1 MDKNFTTKTAMFLSW
16 DEIGEYCSKALESI
30 LHRPIQAHATSD
42 EPEMYQ
48 WYLLFGGTNRLT
60 KEERES
66 VLRAASVET
75 GTYEWVANDYGNDPT
90 NRLTGNVAVNLLNRF
105 LQIEAEKSLPEEDG
119 IWLLLN
125 NKMAR
130 RYYLLIQYP
139 ETGSMTDIIQF
150 TASVKRSEVDEL
162 IEDLLLDL
170 EHLQEEAGEIDW
182 QKRRDLFV
190 KTLGDKLRTQITVHQ
205 ADWNREI

>member
-48 WYLLFGGTNRLT
+48 WYLLFGG
-60 KEERES
+60 
-66 VLRAASVET
+66 
-75 GTYEWVANDYGNDPT
+75 T

>member
-1 MDKNFTTKTAMFLSW
+1 MNKNFTTKTAMFLSW
-16 DEIGEYCSKALESI
+16 NEISEYCSKALESI

-48 WYLLFGGTNRLT
+48 WYLLFGGANRLT
-60 KEERES
+60 KKERES

-75 GTYEWVANDYGNDPT
+75 DTYEWVENDYGDDLT
-90 NRLTGNVAVNLLNRF
+90 YRLTGNVAINLLNLF

-125 NKMAR
+125 NKIAK
-130 RYYLLIQYP
+130 YYHLLIQSP
-139 ETGSMTDIIQF
+139 ETGRMPDIVQF
-150 TASVKRSEVDEL
+150 TASAERSEVDEL

-170 EHLQEEAGEIDW
+170 EHLQEEEGEIEW
-182 QKRRDLFV
+182 RKRRDLFI
-190 KTLGDKLRTQITVHQ
+190 KTLGDKLQTEITVYQ
-205 ADWNREI
+205 ADYR